1 MKIFGINGS
10 PRKGWNTHLLV
21 EEVLKGAAERG
32 AETELINLY
41 DLNFRGCI
49 SCLGCKVKGST
60 KTGRCVTNDELSPV
74 LEKLHNSDGFV
85 IGSPIYISEVTA
97 SVRALFERLT
107 FQYLSYNA
115 GQSAVFTRKIKTGFV
130 FTTNVSEAAYDQ
142 IGYTSRFTGYKVMLE
157 RIFGV
162 AEYLVSGETHFVN
175 NYDKYELSS
184 FNAAERKKRREEV
197 FPKHMEA
204 ARALGMRL
212 TESV

>member
-21 EEVLKGAAERG
+21 KEVLKGASEKG

-49 SCLGCKVKGST
+49 SCLGCKVKGSS
-60 KTGRCVTNDELSPV
+60 KIGRCVIKDGLSPV
-74 LEKLHNSDGFV
+74 LDKLHNSDGFI
-85 IGSPIYISEVTA
+85 IGSPIYINEVTA
-97 SVRALFERLT
+97 VVRALFERLT

-115 GQSAVFTRKIKTGFV
+115 GYPTTFSRKIRTGFI

-142 IGYTSRFTGYKVMLE
+142 IGYTSRFVGYKTMLE
-157 RIFGV
+157 RIFG
-162 AEYLVSGETHFVN
+162 ASEYLVSGETLMVN
-175 NYDKYELSS
+175 NYDKYEMSS
-184 FNAAERKKRREEV
+184 FNEANRKKRREEV

-204 ARALGMRL
+204 ARTFGMRL
-212 TESV
+212 TAFD

>member
-21 EEVLKGAAERG
+21 EEVLKGAAEKD

-41 DLNFRGCI
+41 DLNFHGCI
-49 SCLGCKVKGST
+49 CCLGCKVKGST
-60 KTGRCVTNDELSPV
+60 KIGRCVVDDELSPV

-85 IGSPIYISEVTA
+85 IGSPIYINEVTA

-107 FQYLSYNA
+107 FQYLSYNV
-115 GQSAVFTRKIKTGFV
+115 GQSAAFTRKIRTGFI
-130 FTTNVSEAAYDQ
+130 FTTNVSETAYDQ
-142 IGYTSRFTGYKVMLE
+142 IGYTSRFTGYKMMLE
-157 RIFGV
+157 RIFGA

-184 FNAAERKKRREEV
+184 FNAADRKKRREEI
-197 FPKHMEA
+197 FPKHLA
-204 ARALGMRL
+204 AAHAFGTRL